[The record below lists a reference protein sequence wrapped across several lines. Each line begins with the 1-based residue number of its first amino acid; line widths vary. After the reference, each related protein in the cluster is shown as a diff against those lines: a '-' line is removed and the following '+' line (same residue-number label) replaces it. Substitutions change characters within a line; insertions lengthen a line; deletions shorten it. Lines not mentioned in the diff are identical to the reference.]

1 MIRLAAGLALIGT
14 LAGSAAGAC
23 PMSLAIYTEPS
34 SGFELRFRVPA
45 PWEQVGMIDHAL
57 ELGLPDGR
65 VLWGEITQNMGV
77 SRTEGR
83 LYAGCPKHSPDG
95 PVAEDVL
102 TGCLA
107 WEGVVYGLE
116 GGKIAPVPF
125 ADQTA
130 PPSLVL
136 ADFGRQ
142 LRYSVMDGPEVEI
155 WDQVDLT
162 ACAE

>member
-1 MIRLAAGLALIGT
+1 VIRLAAALALAGT
-14 LAGSAAGAC
+14 AAGAC

-34 SGFELRFRVPA
+34 SGVELRFRVPA
-45 PWEQVGMIDHAL
+45 PWEQIGQVDHAL

-65 VLWGEITQNMGV
+65 VLWGEISQNMGV

-83 LYAGCPKHSPDG
+83 LFAGCPKHSQDG
-95 PVAEDVL
+95 PVPDDVL
-102 TGCLA
+102 AGCLA
-107 WEGVVYGLE
+107 WEGVVYALD
-116 GGKIAPVPF
+116 GGRIAPVPF
-125 ADQTA
+125 ADEEA

-142 LRYSVMDGPEVEI
+142 LRYSVMEGPEVEI
-155 WDQVDLT
+155 WDQLDLT

>member
-1 MIRLAAGLALIGT
+1 MIRLAAVLALTGT
-14 LAGSAAGAC
+14 AAGAC
-23 PMSLAIYTEPS
+23 PMSLGIYTEPS

-65 VLWGEITQNMGV
+65 VLWGEISQNMGV

-155 WDQVDLT
+155 WDQLDLT
-162 ACAE
+162 GCAE